1 MPGKVADASV
11 LAAMF
16 FREVRAVEAETLL
29 GGGELYEPALL
40 AYELTSV
47 AHKKIRETPDLTD
60 AVAQAL
66 ESALS
71 MDVHW
76 VAADHLA
83 VLRLAL
89 RTGLTTYDASYLH
102 VARAMDMPL
111 VTFDKKLRR
120 VAAALT

>member
-16 FREVRAVEAETLL
+16 FREGRAVEAQTLL
-29 GGGELYEPALL
+29 GAVELYEPALL

-47 AHKKIRETPDLTD
+47 ARKKIRETPDLTD
-60 AVAQAL
+60 AVVQAL
-66 ESALS
+66 EFALS

-76 VAADHLA
+76 VAVDHQA

-89 RTGLTTYDASYLH
+89 RTGLTTYDAS
-102 VARAMDMPL
+102 
-111 VTFDKKLRR
+111 
-120 VAAALT
+120 